1 MTKESIYELLR
12 EENIEFELTE
22 HEPLFSMDEDK
33 ECALPHP
40 ESMAKNLFV
49 RDKKKRCI
57 ALITVKGDKRV
68 DLNAFSLRQGLKR
81 LSFST
86 AEMLDEIMHLKPGS
100 VTPFGLLSKEAER
113 VEFYFDEDFMGG
125 IIGIHPCDNT
135 ATVWMKTDDLLQL
148 LAARG
153 HHAHITKID
162 RKED

>member
-1 MTKESIYELLR
+1 MTKEHIYKLLR

-125 IIGIHPCDNT
+125 IIGIHPCNNT

>member
-1 MTKESIYELLR
+1 MTKEHIYKLLR

>member
-1 MTKESIYELLR
+1 MTKENIYKLLQ
-12 EENIEFELTE
+12 EEHIKYELTE
-22 HEPLFSMDEDK
+22 HEALFSMDVLYDGE
-33 ECALPHP
+33 LPHP
-40 ESMAKNLFV
+40 ESLA
-49 RDKKKRCI
+49 
-57 ALITVKGDKRV
+57 ITVKGDKRV

-100 VTPFGLLSKEAER
+100 VTPFGLLSEDAER
-113 VEFYFDEDFMGG
+113 VDFYIDEDFIGG

-135 ATVWMKTDDLLQL
+135 ATVWMNTDDLLQL

>member
-1 MTKESIYELLR
+1 MTKGNIYKLLQ
-12 EENIEFELTE
+12 EEHIKYELTE
-22 HEPLFSMDEDK
+22 HEALFSMDVLYDGE
-33 ECALPHP
+33 LPHP
-40 ESMAKNLFV
+40 ESLAKNLFV

-100 VTPFGLLSKEAER
+100 VTPFGLLSEDAER
-113 VEFYFDEDFMGG
+113 VDFYIDEDFIGG

-135 ATVWMKTDDLLQL
+135 ATVWMNTDDLLQL